1 LKWKN
6 ISFYLQLTMLLAC
19 VNAEGQSVENDTLFY
34 QLLRQAMIENQIIDR
49 GVSDERVIK
58 AMNDV
63 PRHLFVKESLRDLAY
78 SDGPLPIGHNQTI
91 SQPYIVAYMTEIL
104 QPDTHHIVL
113 EVGTGSGYQAAI
125 LSKLVNHVYSIEIIP
140 ELGKE
145 AANRLD
151 KLGYDNVTVKI
162 GDGYNGWEEHSP
174 FDRIIVTAAPEQI
187 PKKLVDQLKS
197 GGLMVLPVGKT
208 SFGQDMRVVK
218 KDKTGQVTTQETIPV
233 RFVPMIHEH
242 NE

>member
-6 ISFYLQLTMLLAC
+6 NSFYLQLTILLAC
-19 VNAEGQSVENDTLFY
+19 VNVEGQSIENNTLFY
-34 QLLRQAMIENQIIDR
+34 QLLRQAMIEDQIIDR
-49 GVSDERVIK
+49 GVSDEKVIK
-58 AMNDV
+58 AMADI

-78 SDGPLPIGHNQTI
+78 ADGPLPIGYNQTI

-104 QPDTHHIVL
+104 QPDTHHTVL

-125 LSKLVNHVYSIEIIP
+125 LSKLVHHVYSIEIIT

-145 AANRLD
+145 AADRLER
-151 KLGYDNVTVKI
+151 LGYDNVTVRI
-162 GDGYNGWEEHSP
+162 GDGYKGWEKHAP

-187 PKKLVDQLKS
+187 PEKLVEQLKP
-197 GGLMVLPVGKT
+197 GGRMVLPVGET
-208 SFGQDMRVVK
+208 LLGQDMLVVK

-242 NE
+242 RE

>member
-1 LKWKN
+1 MKWKN

-19 VNAEGQSVENDTLFY
+19 VNAEGQSVEDDTLFY

-78 SDGPLPIGHNQTI
+78 ADGPLPIGHNQTI

-162 GDGYNGWEEHSP
+162 GDGYNGWEEHAP

-218 KDKTGQVTTQETIPV
+218 KDRTGQVTTQETIPV

>member
-1 LKWKN
+1 MKWKN
-6 ISFYLQLTMLLAC
+6 ISFYLQLTILFAC
-19 VNAEGQSVENDTLFY
+19 VNAEGQSVEDDTLFY

-78 SDGPLPIGHNQTI
+78 ADGPLPIGHNQTI

-162 GDGYNGWEEHSP
+162 GDGYNGWEEHAP

>member
-1 LKWKN
+1 MKWKN
-6 ISFYLQLTMLLAC
+6 ISFYLQLTILLAC
-19 VNAEGQSVENDTLFY
+19 VNAEGQSVEDDTLFY
-34 QLLRQAMIENQIIDR
+34 QFLRQAMIENQIIDR

-78 SDGPLPIGHNQTI
+78 ADGPLPIGHNQTI

-197 GGLMVLPVGKT
+197 GGLMILPVGKT
-208 SFGQDMRVVK
+208 SFGQDMRIVK
-218 KDKTGQVTTQETIPV
+218 KDRTGQVTTQETIPV

>member
-1 LKWKN
+1 MKWKN
-6 ISFYLQLTMLLAC
+6 ISFYLQLTILLAC
-19 VNAEGQSVENDTLFY
+19 VNAEGQSIEDDTLFY

-78 SDGPLPIGHNQTI
+78 ADGPLPIGHNQTI

-197 GGLMVLPVGKT
+197 GGLMILPVGKT
-208 SFGQDMRVVK
+208 SFGQDMRIVK
-218 KDKTGQVTTQETIPV
+218 KDRTGQVTTQETIPV

>member
-1 LKWKN
+1 MKWKN
-6 ISFYLQLTMLLAC
+6 ISFFLQLTMLLAC

-78 SDGPLPIGHNQTI
+78 ADGPLPIGHNQTI

-218 KDKTGQVTTQETIPV
+218 KDKTGQVTIQETIPV

>member
-1 LKWKN
+1 MKWKN

-197 GGLMVLPVGKT
+197 GGLMILPVGKT
-208 SFGQDMRVVK
+208 SFGQDMRIVK
-218 KDKTGQVTTQETIPV
+218 KDRTGQVTTQETIPV

>member
-1 LKWKN
+1 
-6 ISFYLQLTMLLAC
+6 
-19 VNAEGQSVENDTLFY
+19 
-34 QLLRQAMIENQIIDR
+34 MIENQIIDR

-78 SDGPLPIGHNQTI
+78 ADGPLPIGHNQTI

-197 GGLMVLPVGKT
+197 GGLMILPVGKT
-208 SFGQDMRVVK
+208 SFGQDMRIVK
-218 KDKTGQVTTQETIPV
+218 KDRTGQVTTQETIPV

>member
-1 LKWKN
+1 MKWKN
-6 ISFYLQLTMLLAC
+6 ISFFLQLTMLLAC

-78 SDGPLPIGHNQTI
+78 ADGPLPIGYNQTI

>member
-1 LKWKN
+1 MKWKN
-6 ISFYLQLTMLLAC
+6 ISFYLQLTILFAC
-19 VNAEGQSVENDTLFY
+19 VNVEGQSVEDDTLFY
-34 QLLRQAMIENQIIDR
+34 QLLRHAMIENQIIDR

-78 SDGPLPIGHNQTI
+78 ADGPLPIGYNQTI

-218 KDKTGQVTTQETIPV
+218 KDRTGQVTTQETIPV

>member
-1 LKWKN
+1 
-6 ISFYLQLTMLLAC
+6 
-19 VNAEGQSVENDTLFY
+19 
-34 QLLRQAMIENQIIDR
+34 MIENQIIDR

-78 SDGPLPIGHNQTI
+78 ADGPLPIGYNQTI

-162 GDGYNGWEEHSP
+162 GDGYNGWEEHAP

-218 KDKTGQVTTQETIPV
+218 KDRTGQVTTQETIPV

>member
-1 LKWKN
+1 MKWKN
-6 ISFYLQLTMLLAC
+6 ISFYLQLTILFAC

-78 SDGPLPIGHNQTI
+78 ADGPLPIGYNQTI

-197 GGLMVLPVGKT
+197 GGLMVLP
-208 SFGQDMRVVK
+208 R
-218 KDKTGQVTTQETIPV
+218 
-233 RFVPMIHEH
+233 R
-242 NE
+242 

>member
-1 LKWKN
+1 MKWKN

-78 SDGPLPIGHNQTI
+78 ADGPLPIGYNQTI

-145 AANRLD
+145 AASRLD

-162 GDGYNGWEEHSP
+162 GDGYNGWEEHAP

-218 KDKTGQVTTQETIPV
+218 KDRTGQVTTQETIPV

>member
-1 LKWKN
+1 MKWKN
-6 ISFYLQLTMLLAC
+6 ISFYLQLTILLAC

-78 SDGPLPIGHNQTI
+78 ADGPLPIGHNQTI

-125 LSKLVNHVYSIEIIP
+125 LSKLVNRVYSIEIIP

-197 GGLMVLPVGKT
+197 GGLMILPVGKT
-208 SFGQDMRVVK
+208 SFGQDMRIVK
-218 KDKTGQVTTQETIPV
+218 KDRTGQVTTQETIPV

>member
-1 LKWKN
+1 MKWKN
-6 ISFYLQLTMLLAC
+6 ISFYLQLTILLAC

-78 SDGPLPIGHNQTI
+78 ADGPLPIGHNQTI

-145 AANRLD
+145 ATSRLD

-197 GGLMVLPVGKT
+197 GGLMILPVGKT
-208 SFGQDMRVVK
+208 SFGQDMRIVK
-218 KDKTGQVTTQETIPV
+218 KDRTGQVTTQETIPV

>member
-1 LKWKN
+1 
-6 ISFYLQLTMLLAC
+6 MLLAC

-78 SDGPLPIGHNQTI
+78 ADGPLPIGYNQTI

-145 AANRLD
+145 AASRLD

-162 GDGYNGWEEHSP
+162 GDGYNGWEEHAP

-218 KDKTGQVTTQETIPV
+218 KDRTGQVTTQETIPV

>member
-1 LKWKN
+1 MKWKN
-6 ISFYLQLTMLLAC
+6 ISFYLQLTILLAC
-19 VNAEGQSVENDTLFY
+19 VNAEGQSVEDDTLFY

-78 SDGPLPIGHNQTI
+78 ADGPLPIGHNQTI

-145 AANRLD
+145 ATSRLD

-218 KDKTGQVTTQETIPV
+218 KDKTGQDTTKETIPV

>member
-1 LKWKN
+1 MKWKN
-6 ISFYLQLTMLLAC
+6 ISFYLQLTILLAC
-19 VNAEGQSVENDTLFY
+19 VNAEGQSVEDDTLFY

-78 SDGPLPIGHNQTI
+78 ADGPLPIGHNQTI

-162 GDGYNGWEEHSP
+162 GDGYNGWEEHAP

-208 SFGQDMRVVK
+208 SFGQDMRIVK
-218 KDKTGQVTTQETIPV
+218 KDRTGQVTTQETIPV

>member
-1 LKWKN
+1 MKWKN
-6 ISFYLQLTMLLAC
+6 NSFYLQLTILLAC
-19 VNAEGQSVENDTLFY
+19 VNVEGQPIENNTLFY
-34 QLLRQAMIENQIIDR
+34 QLLRQAMIEDQIIDR
-49 GVSDERVIK
+49 GVSDEKVIK
-58 AMNDV
+58 AMADI

-78 SDGPLPIGHNQTI
+78 ADGPLPIGYNQTI

-104 QPDTHHIVL
+104 QPDTHHTVL

-125 LSKLVNHVYSIEIIP
+125 LSKLVHHVYSIEIIT

-145 AANRLD
+145 AADRLER
-151 KLGYDNVTVKI
+151 LGYDNVTVRI
-162 GDGYNGWEEHSP
+162 GDGYKGWEKHAP

-187 PKKLVDQLKS
+187 PEKLVEQLKP
-197 GGLMVLPVGKT
+197 GGRMVLPVGET
-208 SFGQDMRVVK
+208 LLGQDMLVVK

-242 NE
+242 RE

>member
-1 LKWKN
+1 MKWKN
-6 ISFYLQLTMLLAC
+6 ISFYLQLTILLAC
-19 VNAEGQSVENDTLFY
+19 VNAEGQSIEDDTLFY

-78 SDGPLPIGHNQTI
+78 ADGPLPIGHNQTI

>member
-1 LKWKN
+1 MKWKN

-19 VNAEGQSVENDTLFY
+19 VNAEGQSVEDDTLFY
-34 QLLRQAMIENQIIDR
+34 QLLRHAMIENQIIDR

-78 SDGPLPIGHNQTI
+78 ADGPLPIGYNQTI

-145 AANRLD
+145 AASRLD

-162 GDGYNGWEEHSP
+162 GDGYNGWEEHAP

-218 KDKTGQVTTQETIPV
+218 KDRTGQVTTQETIPV

>member
-1 LKWKN
+1 MKWKN

-78 SDGPLPIGHNQTI
+78 ADGPLPIGYNQTI

-162 GDGYNGWEEHSP
+162 GDGYNGWEEHAP

>member
-6 ISFYLQLTMLLAC
+6 ISFYLQLTILFAC
-19 VNAEGQSVENDTLFY
+19 VNAEGQSVEDDTLFY
-34 QLLRQAMIENQIIDR
+34 QLLRHAMIENQIIDR

-78 SDGPLPIGHNQTI
+78 ADGPLPIGHNQTI

-140 ELGKE
+140 ELGNE

>member
-1 LKWKN
+1 MKWKN
-6 ISFYLQLTMLLAC
+6 ISFYLQLTILLAC
-19 VNAEGQSVENDTLFY
+19 VNAEGQSIEDDTLFY

-78 SDGPLPIGHNQTI
+78 ADGPLPIGHNQTI

-218 KDKTGQVTTQETIPV
+218 KDKTGQVTIQETIPV

>member
-1 LKWKN
+1 MKWKN

-19 VNAEGQSVENDTLFY
+19 VNAEGQSVEDDTLFY

-78 SDGPLPIGHNQTI
+78 ADGPLPIGHNQTI

-145 AANRLD
+145 ATSRLD

-162 GDGYNGWEEHSP
+162 GDGYNGWEEHAP

-218 KDKTGQVTTQETIPV
+218 KDRTGQVTTQETIPV

>member
-1 LKWKN
+1 
-6 ISFYLQLTMLLAC
+6 MLLAC
-19 VNAEGQSVENDTLFY
+19 VNAEGQSVEDDTLFY

-78 SDGPLPIGHNQTI
+78 ADGPLPIGHNQTI

-162 GDGYNGWEEHSP
+162 GDGYNGWEEHAP

-218 KDKTGQVTTQETIPV
+218 KDRTGQVTTQETIPV

>member
-1 LKWKN
+1 MKWKN
-6 ISFYLQLTMLLAC
+6 ISFYLQLTILLAC
-19 VNAEGQSVENDTLFY
+19 VNAEGQSVEDDTLFY

-104 QPDTHHIVL
+104 QPDTHHTVL

-197 GGLMVLPVGKT
+197 GGLMILPVGKT
-208 SFGQDMRVVK
+208 SFGQDMRIVK
-218 KDKTGQVTTQETIPV
+218 KDRTGQVTTQETIPV

>member
-1 LKWKN
+1 MKWKN

-19 VNAEGQSVENDTLFY
+19 VNAEGQSVENVTLFY

-78 SDGPLPIGHNQTI
+78 ADGPLPIGYNQTI

>member
-1 LKWKN
+1 
-6 ISFYLQLTMLLAC
+6 
-19 VNAEGQSVENDTLFY
+19 
-34 QLLRQAMIENQIIDR
+34 MIENQIIDR

-78 SDGPLPIGHNQTI
+78 ADGPLPIGYNQTI

-145 AANRLD
+145 AASRLD

-162 GDGYNGWEEHSP
+162 GDGYNGWEEHAP
-174 FDRIIVTAAPEQI
+174 FDRIIVTAAPE
-187 PKKLVDQLKS
+187 
-197 GGLMVLPVGKT
+197 
-208 SFGQDMRVVK
+208 
-218 KDKTGQVTTQETIPV
+218 
-233 RFVPMIHEH
+233 
-242 NE
+242 

>member
-1 LKWKN
+1 
-6 ISFYLQLTMLLAC
+6 
-19 VNAEGQSVENDTLFY
+19 
-34 QLLRQAMIENQIIDR
+34 MIENQIIDR

-78 SDGPLPIGHNQTI
+78 ADGPLPIGHNQTI

-104 QPDTHHIVL
+104 QPDTHHTVL

-145 AANRLD
+145 AASRLD

-162 GDGYNGWEEHSP
+162 GDGYNGWEEHAP

-197 GGLMVLPVGKT
+197 GGLMILPVGKT
-208 SFGQDMRVVK
+208 SFGQDMRIVK
-218 KDKTGQVTTQETIPV
+218 KDRTGQVTTKETIPV

>member
-1 LKWKN
+1 
-6 ISFYLQLTMLLAC
+6 
-19 VNAEGQSVENDTLFY
+19 
-34 QLLRQAMIENQIIDR
+34 MIENQIIDR

-78 SDGPLPIGHNQTI
+78 ADGPLPIGYNQTI

>member
-34 QLLRQAMIENQIIDR
+34 QLLRHAMIENQIIDR

-78 SDGPLPIGHNQTI
+78 ADGPLPIGYNQTI

>member
-1 LKWKN
+1 MKWKN

-19 VNAEGQSVENDTLFY
+19 VNAEGQSVEDDTLFY
-34 QLLRQAMIENQIIDR
+34 QLLRHAMIENQIIDR

-78 SDGPLPIGHNQTI
+78 ADGPLPIGHNQTI